1 MQKGIEHK
9 PYTLFIYF
17 SFVFI
22 LNLCVEV
29 LIVYISWLYW
39 GFVYFLCFTN
49 LLLYGI
55 FYQHTTVGEKRKKKK
70 KKKER
75 IKKYI
80 YIYLN
85 GIKREI
91 ERVLLESVCMYN

>member
-1 MQKGIEHK
+1 MGSFISIPPLGKKG
-9 PYTLFIYF
+9 
-17 SFVFI
+17 
-22 LNLCVEV
+22 
-29 LIVYISWLYW
+29 
-39 GFVYFLCFTN
+39 
-49 LLLYGI
+49 
-55 FYQHTTVGEKRKKKK
+55 KKKK

-75 IKKYI
+75 IKIYI

>member
-1 MQKGIEHK
+1 MQKGIGHK

-75 IKKYI
+75 IKIYI
-80 YIYLN
+80 YIYISKWN
-85 GIKREI
+85 KERNRESF
-91 ERVLLESVCMYN
+91 VGKCVYV